1 MRPDEELMAA
11 LAKGD
16 QTAFDELY
24 SRHQFGLKKYV
35 KNWYYEATA
44 EVDDVVQ
51 DVWLRVYRYAG
62 SYDPTRSKVFT
73 WICNMS
79 HKEFRRILRK
89 DLIRRDAYLGYKG
102 KVVEENPELV
112 DKTGTP
118 DAQVEKAEEYESD
131 MTALQAAA
139 MHHGA
144 RAVDI
149 MADVLDGKFYKVIGE
164 KHGISL
170 QRVGQIVKKIEK
182 TVQSFART

>member
-1 MRPDEELMAA
+1 MQSDEELMAA

-16 QTAFDELY
+16 RAAFDELH
-24 SRHQFGLKKYV
+24 SRHQYGLKKYV

-44 EVDDVVQ
+44 EVDDVTQ
-51 DVWLRVYRYAG
+51 AVWLRVYRYAG
-62 SYDPTRSKVFT
+62 SYDPARSKVFT

-89 DLIRRDAYLGYKG
+89 DLIRRNAYLGFKG
-102 KVVEENPELV
+102 KVVEENPNLI
-112 DKTGTP
+112 DKAGSP
-118 DAQVEKAEEYESD
+118 ESQAEKAEEHESRI
-131 MTALQAAA
+131 TALQAAA
-139 MHHGA
+139 MRQGA

-182 TVQSFART
+182 TAQSFART